1 MKIIKK
7 NIKKVID
14 NTILCVSIKLFF
26 LHFFNQYPNAQV
38 NIYLKN
44 NMAAEKCYYSANN
57 KPSPYPPPSYP
68 QRPSLNQ
75 SAKFPMTNTTFG
87 TN

>member
-44 NMAAEKCYYSANN
+44 NMAAEKCYG
-57 KPSPYPPPSYP
+57 K
-68 QRPSLNQ
+68 
-75 SAKFPMTNTTFG
+75 KTFG
-87 TN
+87 TAITTYWY